1 MIAGI
6 QKKTET
12 AQLVQKP
19 EKSES
24 WILLDLK
31 TYTLVFRQYLQVRL
45 ISFRFSLY
53 LSTKIHN
60 EKRSQ
65 IMITAL
71 GCFELFSWSQYGLK
85 FIAAVRS
92 AAWRMIVVWI
102 LLIAAQ
108 TEASAERHCTGSTFE
123 LCHLTWTHWALLS
136 GPVRWDESPIHL
148 LHRAR
153 ASKEDGKERK
163 MSV

>member
-45 ISFRFSLY
+45 VSFRFSLY

-71 GCFELFSWSQYGLK
+71 GCFELFSWSQYGLN

-92 AAWRMIVVWI
+92 AAWGMIVVWI

-123 LCHLTWTHWALLS
+123 LCHLTFNMNTLSSALWS
-136 GPVRWDESPIHL
+136 SKMRWKYNSFAP
-148 LHRAR
+148 
-153 ASKEDGKERK
+153 
-163 MSV
+163 